1 MINTDFNEAFS
12 YANGSGAQGS
22 LGELEMENS
31 QGLSY
36 WKWTNDLTGQKSFW
50 CLWERTGTWTEA
62 FRPNTEARL
71 SPSNVSYLRIYHP
84 QGVFAVRARCD
95 AGRHRDFKPDQQADG
110 RVHKYR
116 KLKPEE
122 AMIFDIGSGGG
133 QALRRVHIEHS
144 NAETF
149 QKIRDSLREQY
160 EDAQY
165 KRATRCLPISTGI
178 GPDIYTDWSRDDWK
192 KQEKLEMDEDD
203 GLDDSRSSDL
213 RIRC

>member
-84 QGVFAVRARCD
+84 RIMV
-95 AGRHRDFKPDQQADG
+95 
-110 RVHKYR
+110 
-116 KLKPEE
+116 
-122 AMIFDIGSGGG
+122 
-133 QALRRVHIEHS
+133 
-144 NAETF
+144 
-149 QKIRDSLREQY
+149 
-160 EDAQY
+160 
-165 KRATRCLPISTGI
+165 
-178 GPDIYTDWSRDDWK
+178 
-192 KQEKLEMDEDD
+192 QE
-203 GLDDSRSSDL
+203 
-213 RIRC
+213 